1 MKKTVLVTGCNGF
14 IGSAFVRFIKEKYHI
29 IGIDKTPGAFPKT
42 GNGLFYQGDI
52 CDTELLQRVFAEH
65 TIDAVLHTAAEK
77 SLLQCQNDPERA
89 YRTNYLATEYLYA
102 LARRAGAQMVFLSS
116 DQVFPGTTA
125 NSAEDAPVQAINY
138 YGELKIKAEKLLRA
152 NPNAAICRT
161 ALVFGRI
168 PEEQLAYFDSIK
180 AQREL
185 AVQGYIIQQ
194 TRYCLAHRKEIV
206 LPRDEFV
213 SPTDVELLARQLDA
227 VLEKQACGILH
238 CCGKGR
244 ISRYE
249 MGQLIAQHYGLD
261 PGTICPEGPENKLR
275 PKDVSLN
282 CTRTERLLGFDF
294 PTFEESL
301 REY

>member
-1 MKKTVLVTGCNGF
+1 MKKTILVTGCNGF
-14 IGSAFVRFIKEKYHI
+14 IGSAFVRFVKEKYRI
-29 IGIDKTPGAFPKT
+29 IGIDRTPGTFPEA
-42 GNGLFYQGDI
+42 GNEHFYQGDI
-52 CDTELLQRVFAEH
+52 CDAELLQRIFAEH
-65 TIDAVLHTAAEK
+65 SIDAVVHTAAEK
-77 SLLQCQNDPERA
+77 SLIQCQNDPERA
-89 YRTNYLATEYLYA
+89 YRTNYLATKHLHA
-102 LARRAGAQMVFLSS
+102 LARQAGAKMVFLSS
-116 DQVFPGTTA
+116 DQVFPGTAA

-138 YGELKIKAEKLLRA
+138 YGELKIKAEQLLQA
-152 NPNAAICRT
+152 DPNAAICRT

-194 TRYCLAHRKEIV
+194 TRYCLAHKKEIV

-275 PKDVSLN
+275 PKDVSLD
-282 CTRTERLLGFDF
+282 CTQTERLLGFNF

-301 REY
+301 RAY